1 MPRKTLVLMIGL
13 LACVALAPAAHAQD
27 SNADCRN
34 LDDPVFSGWT
44 SYAQLGDA
52 LARIER
58 TSRNPVDV
66 RVIGETARGRNLY
79 AARVGS
85 GDRVMLVTS
94 AIHGNEKTGTEAL
107 LHWLQH
113 IGSSQ
118 TAETKALLEGITFVA
133 VPMINPDGGELNRRQ
148 NDLPWSEVV
157 KTFPQ
162 LAGAE
167 PAWYYSRT
175 PAASISIATSTRIS
189 RTSRGPRTSRART
202 RCRAST

>member
-1 MPRKTLVLMIGL
+1 MAGKSLLLTLVLF
-13 LACVALAPAAHAQD
+13 AVLAPAAYAQD

-44 SYAQLGDA
+44 SYAQLGTA
-52 LARIER
+52 LDRIER
-58 TSRNPVDV
+58 TSRNRVEVDV
-66 RVIGETARGRNLY
+66 IGHTARGRNLY

-157 KTFPQ
+157 ETSHSS
-162 LAGAE
+162 
-167 PAWYYSRT
+167 PALSPPGT
-175 PAASISIATSTRIS
+175 TAAARPDSTSTATSTRIS
-189 RTSRGPRTSRART
+189 RTSRGRRTSRARMP
-202 RCRAST
+202 CPAST